1 MLWLRVATDVVSSRN
16 HVVSTCHA
24 LVASRNRVVSSRNA
38 VVASRNVVVASR
50 KLSFSYTRDDADMTV
65 QIVHM
70 KSDPDLETTNKVSTN
85 TFPHLTIK
93 PYRSNFAIF

>member
-24 LVASRNRVVSSRNA
+24 LVASRNGVVSSRNA

-50 KLSFSYTRDDADMTV
+50 NLSLSCTRDDADMTV
-65 QIVHM
+65 QIVPRIQAHIR
-70 KSDPDLETTNKVSTN
+70 KQP
-85 TFPHLTIK
+85 I
-93 PYRSNFAIF
+93 IFH

>member
-24 LVASRNRVVSSRNA
+24 LVASRNGAVSSRNA
-38 VVASRNVVVASR
+38 VVASRN
-50 KLSFSYTRDDADMTV
+50 LSLSYTRDDAEKTV

-70 KSDPDLETTNKVSTN
+70 ESDPYLETANRVSTN
-85 TFPHLTIK
+85 TFP
-93 PYRSNFAIF
+93 NFDHIQQ